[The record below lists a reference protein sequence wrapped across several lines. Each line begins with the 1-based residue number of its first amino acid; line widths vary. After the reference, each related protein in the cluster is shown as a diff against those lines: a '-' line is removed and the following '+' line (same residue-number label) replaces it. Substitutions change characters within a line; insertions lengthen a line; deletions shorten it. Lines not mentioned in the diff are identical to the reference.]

1 MRIKVNMSILNF
13 HYYRIR
19 GLKSYERVVLE
30 SVIRAIYYY
39 VSFQG
44 KRSIPG
50 ELLLHYQ
57 NWLSGDRQ
65 SQSVKAPVTSVDNF
79 SPQHY

>member
-1 MRIKVNMSILNF
+1 M
-13 HYYRIR
+13 
-19 GLKSYERVVLE
+19 LE